1 VPNPADLK
9 DLPVFK
15 KLSDASLATISSQ
28 ARFEHIPEGEVIIRF
43 GEAGRFFGVILD
55 GRIEVSRAN
64 ADGVRERLKVLGKGE
79 FFGEMSLMTGEPTT
93 ADVSALTDARVMMV
107 PHEALTPIVSA
118 EPFLA
123 ATLAA
128 TISRRLVARDLDV
141 REKERLIEA
150 QKVQVDPYGLASFP
164 LPSGGLILTLNCGSS
179 SLKYRLF
186 NGRSEHPLVKGLVDR
201 VGLGGTTHVFDRTGV
216 KDRETIEGGGF
227 PSAFAAMV
235 KGLGGKET
243 LKKIEVVGHRV
254 VYGGREYSSAVEITD
269 EVMSAIRA
277 VEKFAPLHIP
287 ANVAGIEESRRLMPR
302 AVNVAVFDTGFHAT
316 IPKFARIYSI
326 PYRFF
331 EEGVYKIG
339 YHGTSHKF
347 VALQAAQFLKKRIP
361 ELKMITC
368 HLGNGC
374 SLAAI
379 DHGRCVDTSLGMSTI
394 AGLTMGTRC
403 GDIDP
408 GVLLHIMKEHG
419 LTPQQMETVLMKE
432 SGLLGISGIS
442 SDMRE
447 ILEAAGQGND
457 RALTALQLFCYNVKK
472 YIGSFWS
479 ALGGMDVLV
488 FTGGIGENATE
499 VRARVCQGLSGIGIV
514 LDEAANRDPAYRD
527 EPAAT
532 ISTANSPV
540 KVLVVPTDEERMI
553 AREAVNTVSR
563 ARVTQVIKSRDKLIP
578 VGVSAHHV
586 HLSKEHVQALFG
598 SGHELTFHTPLYQTG
613 QFSCKEQVDLIGP
626 KGRVDRVRVLGPA
639 RNETQVEISRTE
651 EFKLGI
657 DAPIRQSGD
666 LGGTPGLV
674 LVGPAGPVTLS
685 KGVIC
690 AQRHIHIG
698 TQDALELGVRDK
710 DVVMIQVEGERSLIF
725 GDVVVRV
732 SPDFNLEFH
741 IDTDEANAAQINS
754 GMKARLHS
762 MQSRRGAGR

>member
-1 VPNPADLK
+1 VPNHSELK

-15 KLSDASLATISSQ
+15 KLGDASLATILAE
-28 ARFEHIPEGEVIIRF
+28 ARFVNIPEGEVIIRF

-55 GRIEVSRAN
+55 GQIEISRTD
-64 ADGVRERLKVLGKGE
+64 ADGVRERLTVLGKGE

-93 ADVSALTDARVMMV
+93 ADVSALTDARVVMI
-107 PHEALTPIVSA
+107 PHEVLTPIVSA

-150 QKVQVDPYGLASFP
+150 QKAQVDPYGLASFP
-164 LPSGGLILTLNCGSS
+164 LPSGGLILTVNCGSS

-186 NGRSEHPLVKGLVDR
+186 DGRSEHPLVKGLIDR
-201 VGLGGTTHVFDRTGV
+201 IGLSNTVHVFDRAGV
-216 KDRETIEGGGF
+216 KGREQIEGQG
-227 PSAFAAMV
+227 FAAAFEAMV
-235 KGLGGKET
+235 NGLGGKET
-243 LKKIEVVGHRV
+243 LEKIEVVGHRV
-254 VYGGREYSSAVEITD
+254 VYGGRDYSSAVEITD
-269 EVMSAIRA
+269 EVLGAIRA
-277 VEKFAPLHIP
+277 VEKTAPLHIP
-287 ANVAGIEESRRLMPR
+287 ANIAGIEETRRLMPR
-302 AVNVAVFDTGFHAT
+302 AANVAVFDTGFHAT
-316 IPKFARIYSI
+316 IPKFARIYGI

-331 EEGVYKIG
+331 EEGIYKIG

-347 VALQAAQFLKKRIP
+347 VSLQAAQFLKKRSS

-403 GDIDP
+403 GDFDP
-408 GVLLHIMKEHG
+408 GALLHIMKEHG
-419 LTPQQMETVLMKE
+419 LTPQEMEKVLMKE

-472 YIGSFWS
+472 YIGSFWA
-479 ALGGMDVLV
+479 ALGGIDVLV
-488 FTGGIGENATE
+488 FTGGIGENAAE

-514 LDEAANRDPAYRD
+514 LDEAANRDPAYRGS
-527 EPAAT
+527 PAAT
-532 ISTANSPV
+532 ISADNSPV
-540 KVLVVPTDEERMI
+540 KIMVVPTDEERMI
-553 AREAVNTVSR
+553 ARESVNTVSR
-563 ARVTQVIKSRDKLIP
+563 ARVTRVIKSHDKLIP

-586 HLSKEHVQALFG
+586 HLSKEHVAALFG
-598 SGHELTFHTPLYQTG
+598 PGHELTFHAPLYQTG

-666 LGGTPGLV
+666 LEGTPGLT
-674 LVGPAGPVTLS
+674 LTGPAGKIALAR
-685 KGVIC
+685 GVIC

-710 DVVMIQVEGERSLIF
+710 DVVMIEVEGERSLIF

-732 SPDFNLEFH
+732 NPDFNLEFH
-741 IDTDEANAAQINS
+741 IDTDEANAAEVGS

-762 MQSRRGAGR
+762 IQSRRGAGR

>member
-1 VPNPADLK
+1 MPNDNELK
-9 DLPVFK
+9 NLPVFK
-15 KLSDASLATISSQ
+15 KLSDASLATILSQ
-28 ARFEHIPEGEVIIRF
+28 ARFEHIPEGEAIIRF
-43 GEAGRFFGVILD
+43 GEAGHFFGVILD
-55 GRIEVSRAN
+55 GRIEISRAN
-64 ADGVRERLKVLGKGE
+64 ADGVRERLNVLEKGE

-93 ADVSALTDARVMMV
+93 ADVSALTDARVVMV
-107 PHEALTPIVSA
+107 PHEVLTPIVST

-150 QKVQVDPYGLASFP
+150 QKAQVDPYGLASFP
-164 LPSGGLILTLNCGSS
+164 LPSGGLILTVNCGSS

-186 NGRSEHPLVKGLVDR
+186 DGRSELPLVKGLVDR
-201 VGLGGTTHVFDRTGV
+201 IGLSDTTHVFDRAGV
-216 KDRETIEGGGF
+216 KGRETIEGGGF
-227 PSAFAAMV
+227 AAAFAAMV
-235 KGLGGKET
+235 NGLGGRDT
-243 LKKIEVVGHRV
+243 LEKIEVVGHRV
-254 VYGGREYSSAVEITD
+254 VYGGRDHSNAVEVTD
-269 EVMSAIRA
+269 EVLGAIRA
-277 VEKFAPLHIP
+277 VEKTAPLHIP
-287 ANVAGIEESRRLMPR
+287 ANVAGIEEARRLIPR
-302 AVNVAVFDTGFHAT
+302 AANIAVFDTGFHAT
-316 IPKFARIYSI
+316 IPKFARIYGI

-331 EEGVYKIG
+331 EEGIYKIG

-347 VALQAAQFLKKRIP
+347 VSLQAAQFLKRRSP

-403 GDIDP
+403 GDFDP
-408 GVLLHIMKEHG
+408 GALLHIMKEHS
-419 LTPQQMETVLMKE
+419 LTPAEMEKVLMKE

-472 YIGSFWS
+472 YIGSFWA
-479 ALGGMDVLV
+479 ALGGIDVLV
-488 FTGGIGENATE
+488 FTGGIGENAAE

-514 LDEAANRDPAYRD
+514 LDEAANRDPAYRGS
-527 EPAAT
+527 PAAT
-532 ISTANSPV
+532 ISADNSPV
-540 KVLVVPTDEERMI
+540 KILIVPTDEERMI
-553 AREAVNTVSR
+553 ARESVNTVSR
-563 ARVTQVIKSRDKLIP
+563 ARVTRVIKSHDKLIP

-586 HLSKEHVQALFG
+586 HLSKEHVAALFG
-598 SGHELTFHTPLYQTG
+598 PGHGLTFHTPLYQTG
-613 QFSCKEQVDLIGP
+613 QFSCKEQVDLVGP

-666 LGGTPGLV
+666 LEGTPGLT
-674 LVGPAGPVTLS
+674 LIGPAGQVTLS

-698 TQDALELGVRDK
+698 PQDALELGVRDR

-732 SPDFNLEFH
+732 NPDFNLEFH
-741 IDTDEANAAQINS
+741 IDTDEANAAEVSS

-762 MQSRRGAGR
+762 IQSRRGAGR